1 MGSGVTRFCQPVTL
15 VHTRRQTLPLISKSE
30 AADALGVSRTAVYKA
45 IKQGRLPVV
54 RSRDGREL
62 IQSETLR
69 EDWYAKTMAKIG
81 VGPKPPAGESAFPPE
96 RPKRDQQSLTAPE
109 PGDIVPD
116 YNESRARTEYL
127 KAELLELERKEK
139 EGLLVRASE
148 VEAKWV
154 EVITIS
160 RTKVLGVASKAKQRI
175 PDLTQ
180 DQIAILEDIVREALE
195 ELAEGD
201 G

>member
-1 MGSGVTRFCQPVTL
+1 M
-15 VHTRRQTLPLISKSE
+15 PLITKSE

-54 RSRDGREL
+54 RAADGREL
-62 IQSETLR
+62 IRSETLR

-96 RPKRDQQSLTAPE
+96 RPKPTPQSLTAPE

-116 YNESRARTEYL
+116 YNDSRARTEYL

-139 EGLLVRASE
+139 EGLLVRAAE

-201 G
+201 DG

>member
-1 MGSGVTRFCQPVTL
+1 
-15 VHTRRQTLPLISKSE
+15 LPLITKSE

-54 RSRDGREL
+54 RSADGREL
-62 IQSETLR
+62 IKSETLR
-69 EDWYAKTMAKIG
+69 EDWFANTMKKVG
-81 VGPKPPAGESAFPPE
+81 VGPKPPAGEKEFPPP
-96 RPKRDQQSLTAPE
+96 RPKRQAEEPEPPKRDRSLAGPE
-109 PGDIVPD
+109 PGEIVPD

-139 EGLLVRASE
+139 EGLLVRAAD

-160 RTKVLGVASKAKQRI
+160 RTKVMGVPSKAKQRI

-195 ELAEGD
+195 ELASD

>member
-1 MGSGVTRFCQPVTL
+1 LVYNSGN
-15 VHTRRQTLPLISKSE
+15 TLPLITKSE

-54 RSRDGREL
+54 RTADGREL
-62 IQSETLR
+62 IKSETLR
-69 EDWYAKTMAKIG
+69 EDWFATTMKKVG
-81 VGPKPPAGESAFPPE
+81 VGPKPAMGETAWPE
-96 RPKRDQQSLTAPE
+96 PRPKRQAPE
-109 PGDIVPD
+109 PERLASPEAGEIVPE
-116 YNESRARTEYL
+116 YNESRARTEFL

-139 EGLLVRASE
+139 EGLLVRAAD

-160 RTKVLGVASKAKQRI
+160 RTKVLGVPSKAKQRI

-195 ELAEGD
+195 ELAEAD

>member
-1 MGSGVTRFCQPVTL
+1 M
-15 VHTRRQTLPLISKSE
+15 PLITKSE

-54 RSRDGREL
+54 RTSDGREL
-62 IQSETLR
+62 IRSETLR
-69 EDWYAKTMAKIG
+69 EDWFAKTMAKIG
-81 VGPKPPAGESAFPPE
+81 VGPKPPMGESAFPTE
-96 RPKRDQQSLTAPE
+96 RPKRERPAPE
-109 PGDIVPD
+109 PERLASPEAGEVVPD

-139 EGLLVRASE
+139 EGLLVRAAD
-148 VEAKWV
+148 VQAKWI
-154 EVITIS
+154 EVLTIS
-160 RTKVLGVASKAKQRI
+160 RTKVLGVPSKAKQRI

>member
-1 MGSGVTRFCQPVTL
+1 M
-15 VHTRRQTLPLISKSE
+15 PLISKSE

-54 RSRDGREL
+54 RTSDGKEL
-62 IQSETLR
+62 IKSETLR
-69 EDWYAKTMAKIG
+69 EDWFANTMAKIG
-81 VGPKPPAGESAFPPE
+81 VGPKPPAGETAFPPA
-96 RPKRDQQSLTAPE
+96 RPKRDRSLTEPE

-139 EGLLVRASE
+139 EGLLVRASD

-160 RTKVLGVASKAKQRI
+160 RTKVMGIPSKAKQRI

-180 DQIAILEDIVREALE
+180 DQVVVLEDIVREALE
-195 ELAEGD
+195 ELAEAD

>member
-1 MGSGVTRFCQPVTL
+1 M
-15 VHTRRQTLPLISKSE
+15 PLITKSE

-54 RSRDGREL
+54 RTADGREL
-62 IQSETLR
+62 IKSETLR
-69 EDWYAKTMAKIG
+69 EDWFANTMAKIG
-81 VGPKPPAGESAFPPE
+81 VGPKPPAGEKAFPPP
-96 RPKRDQQSLTAPE
+96 RPKPQPQEPEFSVDEPRRERSLAAPE

-139 EGLLVRASE
+139 EGLLVRAAD
-148 VEAKWV
+148 VQAKWV
-154 EVITIS
+154 EVLTIS
-160 RTKVLGVASKAKQRI
+160 RTKVLGVPSKAKQRI

-180 DQIAILEDIVREALE
+180 DQIAILEDIIREALE
-195 ELAEGD
+195 ELAD

>member
-1 MGSGVTRFCQPVTL
+1 M
-15 VHTRRQTLPLISKSE
+15 PLITKSE

-54 RSRDGREL
+54 RTSDGKEL
-62 IQSETLR
+62 IKSETLR
-69 EDWYAKTMAKIG
+69 EDWFANTMAKIG
-81 VGPKPPAGESAFPPE
+81 VGPKPPAGETAFPPA
-96 RPKRDQQSLTAPE
+96 RPKRDRSLTEPE

-148 VEAKWV
+148 VQAKWV

-175 PDLTQ
+175 PDLSQ

-195 ELAEGD
+195 ELAEDGD